1 MEMSL
6 LDTCIDAVKLLFTGN
21 TELWSIIWVSF
32 CVSITAIL
40 ISAVPAILVGFLLAM
55 VDFPGRWMVIALFNA
70 LMAIPTVVVGLTLYL
85 MLSRSG
91 PFGELHLLF
100 SQPAMVIGQVL
111 LCFPVLV
118 CMSHAAF
125 QGIDRRAWET
135 ARTLGA
141 HCGRAALTIACE
153 ARFALLAAM
162 LAGFSRIISEVGCS
176 MMVGGNI
183 LGYTRNI
190 PTAIALET
198 SKGEFSQGVA
208 LGLVLLML
216 ALVLNFT
223 LASVRGKGQLI

>member
-6 LDTCIDAVKLLFTGN
+6 LDTCKDALALLFSLDA
-21 TELWSIIWVSF
+21 ELWNIISVSF
-32 CVSITAIL
+32 RVSIMAVLLSAI
-40 ISAVPAILVGFLLAM
+40 PAILVGFLLAM
-55 VDFPGRWMVIALFNA
+55 TDFPGRWMVIALFNA
-70 LMAIPTVVVGLTLYL
+70 LMAVPTVVIGLTLYL
-85 MLSRSG
+85 LLSRNG

-100 SQPAMVIGQVL
+100 SQPAMVIGQIL

-141 HCGRAALTIACE
+141 HCSRAAITLACE
-153 ARFALLAAM
+153 ARFALLAAI

-183 LGYTRNI
+183 LGYSRNI

-198 SKGEFSQGVA
+198 SKGEFAQGIA
-208 LGLVLLML
+208 LGLVLLIL
-216 ALVLNFT
+216 ALVLNFA
-223 LASVRGKGQLI
+223 LASVRGKGQLV

>member
-1 MEMSL
+1 
-6 LDTCIDAVKLLFTGN
+6 
-21 TELWSIIWVSF
+21 
-32 CVSITAIL
+32 
-40 ISAVPAILVGFLLAM
+40 
-55 VDFPGRWMVIALFNA
+55 
-70 LMAIPTVVVGLTLYL
+70 
-85 MLSRSG
+85 
-91 PFGELHLLF
+91 
-100 SQPAMVIGQVL
+100 
-111 LCFPVLV
+111 
-118 CMSHAAF
+118 
-125 QGIDRRAWET
+125 
-135 ARTLGA
+135 
-141 HCGRAALTIACE
+141 
-153 ARFALLAAM
+153 M